1 MFCKK
6 FFNAV
11 LESSELKHCGKLGA
25 WKLRSKGLLEDMTA
39 MKNICRN
46 RKGINFL
53 KREQLKN
60 FILGKG
66 NVGAI
71 NQRRQMAAERRQ
83 RRRKNRQS

>member
-11 LESSELKHCGKLGA
+11 LESPELKHCGKLGA

-46 RKGINFL
+46 RKGTNWLIS
-53 KREQLKN
+53 N
-60 FILGKG
+60 FIPQKKITREKTTGKTLF
-66 NVGAI
+66 
-71 NQRRQMAAERRQ
+71 
-83 RRRKNRQS
+83 

>member
-11 LESSELKHCGKLGA
+11 LESPELKHCGKLGA

-46 RKGINFL
+46 RKGTKLVLPI
-53 KREQLKN
+53 
-60 FILGKG
+60 G
-66 NVGAI
+66 
-71 NQRRQMAAERRQ
+71 
-83 RRRKNRQS
+83 

>member
-11 LESSELKHCGKLGA
+11 LESPELKHCGKLGA

-46 RKGINFL
+46 RKGTNF
-53 KREQLKN
+53 KKSTWEN

-71 NQRRQMAAERRQ
+71 NQRRQMVAERRQ
-83 RRRKNRQS
+83 RRRNRQ

>member
-46 RKGINFL
+46 RKGTNFYEKKTSEKL
-53 KREQLKN
+53 YFRKRQCRCNKSTSTN
-60 FILGKG
+60 GC
-66 NVGAI
+66 
-71 NQRRQMAAERRQ
+71 
-83 RRRKNRQS
+83 

>member
-11 LESSELKHCGKLGA
+11 LESAELKHCGKLGA

-46 RKGINFL
+46 RKGTNFKEKQL
-53 KREQLKN
+53 EKLYFRKRQCGCN
-60 FILGKG
+60 
-66 NVGAI
+66 
-71 NQRRQMAAERRQ
+71 
-83 RRRKNRQS
+83 

>member
-11 LESSELKHCGKLGA
+11 LESAELKHCGKLGA

-46 RKGINFL
+46 RKGTNWLIS
-53 KREQLKN
+53 N
-60 FILGKG
+60 FIPQKKSPGK
-66 NVGAI
+66 
-71 NQRRQMAAERRQ
+71 
-83 RRRKNRQS
+83 KN